1 MASMILDQY
10 FPFQAFAL
18 PDSYISKL
26 TECDAHPLYYGHDEF
41 YVNDTRILNQLV
53 TTHRLTGYSLIELLN
68 ATDINLPVQQ
78 LARLRDAAGS
88 VYNHQLYFD
97 GLACTKGQPP
107 DIRVTEAIVAAY
119 GSTENFRRMMTAAAG
134 SMIGSGW
141 VWLVFEVNRGLHI
154 VTTPNNDTVD
164 LMSVTPIL
172 NLDMW
177 EHAYIRQDPFNK
189 AGYVDTWFSL
199 INWGAAETR
208 YMTAT
213 GQTESPQTA
222 GMSHTASEPQTMSA
236 AQKQ

>member
-18 PDSYISKL
+18 PDSYISML
-26 TECDAHPLYYGHDEF
+26 PECDARSLYYGHDGF
-41 YVNDTRILNQLV
+41 YVNAAHTLNQLV
-53 TTHRLTGYSLIELLN
+53 TTHRLTDYSLIELLT
-68 ATDINLPVQQ
+68 AADINLPSAQ

-97 GLACTKGQPP
+97 GLACTKALPP
-107 DIRVTEAIVAAY
+107 VIRVTEAITAAY
-119 GSTENFRRMMTAAAG
+119 GSVDNFRRLMAAAAG
-134 SMIGSGW
+134 SIIGSGW
-141 VWLVFEVNRGLHI
+141 VWLVFESDRGLHI
-154 VTTPNNDTVD
+154 VTTENNETVD
-164 LMSVTPIL
+164 LTTVTPIL

-189 AGYVDTWFSL
+189 PMYVDNWFSL

-213 GQTESPQTA
+213 GQAEAPARPQ
-222 GMSHTASEPQTMSA
+222 ASGA
-236 AQKQ
+236 V